1 MNTTPVIN
9 EINVIS
15 RRADHKIFTAHF
27 VLFEVQLSTLPYKT
41 GMKSRSKNY
50 NGQTFSDSDPVPSR
64 PRATGRAQR
73 RAFFMLFI
81 TDEGIMILVTDNLGP
96 RQLPGAARST
106 SIEVKTR
113 S

>member
-50 NGQTFSDSDPVPSR
+50 NGQTFSDSDPVTSGPVQ
-64 PRATGRAQR
+64 ATGY
-73 RAFFMLFI
+73 
-81 TDEGIMILVTDNLGP
+81 GP
-96 RQLPGAARST
+96 GPET
-106 SIEVKTR
+106 SVFYALYH
-113 S
+113 